1 MPPANDIDF
10 SRFSRKHPS
19 LDGNSAMATS
29 SKGKGR
35 DFGRSSRTSMGVTI
49 EKESRGNV
57 MNAPSRQ
64 KFLVRE
70 SELAL
75 QQVTLNAQY
84 EIGTCIFLVKHC
96 PFGGLQEAFK
106 VEPNIVL
113 GCLGIAISEAII
125 EKSRQTIHDGLIKDL
140 EDYASRTK
148 IIVRISQ
155 FEPLTHLKDL
165 KANLIGRLICI
176 RGTVVRTSSIKP
188 IVTQM
193 SFTCVTCSQIQTMH
207 FPDGKYVHP
216 TGCLTYGC
224 KGRVFE
230 PQRGV
235 EGDTRTVDWQ
245 RIRIQEKLA
254 DDQKDSGRVPRT
266 IECEVTN
273 ELVDSVLPGDVVS
286 CAGIVKVIQ
295 AEDAF
300 KGKSR
305 ASNTMHILYLDCIGI
320 YKAGGAETL
329 AESSEENDGNNSK
342 DGIQF
347 TRKDLQFIH
356 DLFQENDLFKLLVN
370 SLCPAIFGHE
380 LVKGIVLQSVQ
391 LQNLLVT
398 WFLVAGLL
406 LGLFGGRRRSDAKNQ
421 VSIRGDPHVLVVG
434 DPGLGKSQM
443 LSAVVQVAPRGVY
456 VCGSSGISSSGL
468 TVTLCK
474 ESGSND
480 FALEA
485 GALVLGDQGC
495 CCIDEFDKI
504 SADHNALLEAM
515 EQQCISIAKA
525 GIVCSL
531 PARTCVIAA
540 ANPIGGH
547 YNKAKT
553 VSENLKMSSALLSR
567 FDLIFILI
575 DKPNEE
581 MDMFLSEHVMAL
593 HSGINDK
600 KTSHF
605 SGGDPKPQE
614 VEDETPLI
622 NKLKMNRYE
631 SLDLIPPSLLRKYI
645 AYARK
650 YVHPRLSKEAC
661 DILQDFYLTLRAKHR
676 SPDSTPITT
685 RQLESMIRLA
695 EARARAELRETVTKK
710 DATEVVEIMRYSL
723 FETYKDEFGNLD
735 FERSQLGTG
744 MSKRSESKRFI
755 SRLQNISESTYNNRF
770 TYQ

>member
-1 MPPANDIDF
+1 MSAIPKPHQAPKIP
-10 SRFSRKHPS
+10 RSRKR
-19 LDGNSAMATS
+19 A
-29 SKGKGR
+29 
-35 DFGRSSRTSMGVTI
+35 RTSTSDIECPIRDWYLYFPNEDYNDNHAYMPMIKAFVTYAHQNIEVYQTELATKNSVTI
-49 EKESRGNV
+49 YYPDIIQN
-57 MNAPSRQ
+57 
-64 KFLVRE
+64 
-70 SELAL
+70 
-75 QQVTLNAQY
+75 
-84 EIGTCIFLVKHC
+84 C
-96 PFGGLQEAFK
+96 PFEELQEIFK

-125 EKSRQTIHDGLIKDL
+125 ERSKQTIHDGLIKDL

-148 IIVRISQ
+148 ITVRISQ
-155 FEPLTHLKDL
+155 FEPLSHLKDL

-176 RGTVVRTSSIKP
+176 RGTVVRTSSVKP

-193 SFTCVTCSQIQTMH
+193 SFNCTVCSQIQTLR

-273 ELVDSVLPGDVVS
+273 ELVDSVLPGDVIT
-286 CAGIVKVIQ
+286 CTGIVKVMQ
-295 AEDAF
+295 AEDAL
-300 KGKSR
+300 KGKPR
-305 ASNTMHILYLDCIGI
+305 ATSTMHILYLDCIGI
-320 YKAGGAETL
+320 YKAGGTETL
-329 AESSEENDGNNSK
+329 TVDNEENDGSSSK

-347 TRKDLQFIH
+347 SRKDLQFIH
-356 DLFQENDLFKLLVN
+356 DLFQENNLFKLLVN

-380 LVKGIVLQSVQ
+380 LVK
-391 LQNLLVT
+391 
-398 WFLVAGLL
+398 AGLL
-406 LGLFGGRRRSDAKNQ
+406 LALFGGRRRSDVKNQ

-593 HSGINDK
+593 HSGSSDK
-600 KTSHF
+600 KTSARF
-605 SGGDPKPQE
+605 SGSNRVTSRACVILCILLTIILANKVTTRMPKMP
-614 VEDETPLI
+614 
-622 NKLKMNRYE
+622 KM
-631 SLDLIPPSLLRKYI
+631 
-645 AYARK
+645 
-650 YVHPRLSKEAC
+650 
-661 DILQDFYLTLRAKHR
+661 KHR
-676 SPDSTPITT
+676 
-685 RQLESMIRLA
+685 
-695 EARARAELRETVTKK
+695 
-710 DATEVVEIMRYSL
+710 
-723 FETYKDEFGNLD
+723 
-735 FERSQLGTG
+735 
-744 MSKRSESKRFI
+744 
-755 SRLQNISESTYNNRF
+755 
-770 TYQ
+770 